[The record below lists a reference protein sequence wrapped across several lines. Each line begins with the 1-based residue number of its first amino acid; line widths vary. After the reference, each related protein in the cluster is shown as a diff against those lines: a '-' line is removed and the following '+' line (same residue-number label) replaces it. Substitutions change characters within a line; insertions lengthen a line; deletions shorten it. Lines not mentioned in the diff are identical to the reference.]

1 MGKWTDKPWER
12 QKGESAQA
20 YEAFS
25 TYLGMGAERSL
36 SAVAKQLS
44 KSLPLIKRWS
54 REKEWQERIR
64 AYDNDIEKQARKKV
78 IADRKTMTK
87 RHIGIA
93 MQLQKKAL
101 EALENLSV
109 EDMTPKDCQRHFKM
123 SFFAEMECRFLLDGI
138 HVLCSLIHQPTCRL
152 EACQALIYQLVLG
165 LTGKNG
171 KYNYP
176 KAVHLYPPFFDIFCS
191 AKNYKI
197 APALTKTSR
206 SISRWRPTL
215 SD

>member
-1 MGKWTDKPWER
+1 MGKWTDKLWER

-25 TYLGMGAERSL
+25 IYLGMGAERSL

-64 AYDNDIEKQARKKV
+64 AYDNDVEKQAR
-78 IADRKTMTK
+78 RKAVASRKDMVD

-101 EALENLSV
+101 QALKDLSV
-109 EDMTPKDCQRHFKM
+109 EDMTPKDIKEYIKMATDLERLNRTLEEESAAAKDDGPAQLADTIIAAYQRRKE
-123 SFFAEMECRFLLDGI
+123 SGNA
-138 HVLCSLIHQPTCRL
+138 
-152 EACQALIYQLVLG
+152 
-165 LTGKNG
+165 
-171 KYNYP
+171 
-176 KAVHLYPPFFDIFCS
+176 
-191 AKNYKI
+191 
-197 APALTKTSR
+197 
-206 SISRWRPTL
+206 
-215 SD
+215 

>member
-1 MGKWTDKPWER
+1 MGKWTDKLWER

-25 TYLGMGAERSL
+25 IYLGMGAERSL

-64 AYDNDIEKQARKKV
+64 AYDNDVEKQAR
-78 IADRKTMTK
+78 RKAVASRKDMVD

-101 EALENLSV
+101 QALKDLSV
-109 EDMTPKDCQRHFKM
+109 EDMTPKDIKEYIKM
-123 SFFAEMECRFLLDGI
+123 ATDLERLNRTLEEESVDAKGLKRPDNLDRLDRGAIVKIICDIPHVQPPADIPPEEGEECHDG
-138 HVLCSLIHQPTCRL
+138 
-152 EACQALIYQLVLG
+152 E
-165 LTGKNG
+165 
-171 KYNYP
+171 
-176 KAVHLYPPFFDIFCS
+176 
-191 AKNYKI
+191 
-197 APALTKTSR
+197 
-206 SISRWRPTL
+206 
-215 SD
+215 

>member
-109 EDMTPKDCQRHFKM
+109 EDMTPKDIKEYIKM
-123 SFFAEMECRFLLDGI
+123 ATDLERLNRTLEEEAEKGAGGGPAQFANAIISVFQKREGDGG
-138 HVLCSLIHQPTCRL
+138 
-152 EACQALIYQLVLG
+152 E
-165 LTGKNG
+165 
-171 KYNYP
+171 
-176 KAVHLYPPFFDIFCS
+176 
-191 AKNYKI
+191 
-197 APALTKTSR
+197 
-206 SISRWRPTL
+206 
-215 SD
+215 

>member
-25 TYLGMGAERSL
+25 IYLGMGAERSL

-78 IADRKTMTK
+78 IADRKAMTE

-101 EALENLSV
+101 EALGSLSV
-109 EDMTPKDCQRHFKM
+109 EDMTPKDIKEYIKMATDLERLNRTLEEESAAAKDDGPAQLADTIIAAYQRRKE
-123 SFFAEMECRFLLDGI
+123 SGNA
-138 HVLCSLIHQPTCRL
+138 
-152 EACQALIYQLVLG
+152 
-165 LTGKNG
+165 
-171 KYNYP
+171 
-176 KAVHLYPPFFDIFCS
+176 
-191 AKNYKI
+191 
-197 APALTKTSR
+197 
-206 SISRWRPTL
+206 
-215 SD
+215 

>member
-1 MGKWTDKPWER
+1 MGKWTDKLWER

-25 TYLGMGAERSL
+25 IYLGMGAERSL

-64 AYDNDIEKQARKKV
+64 AYDNDVEKQAR
-78 IADRKTMTK
+78 RKAVASRKDMVD

-101 EALENLSV
+101 QALKDLSV
-109 EDMTPKDCQRHFKM
+109 EDMTPKDIKEYIKM
-123 SFFAEMECRFLLDGI
+123 ATDLERLNRTLEEESAAAKDDG
-138 HVLCSLIHQPTCRL
+138 PTQL
-152 EACQALIYQLVLG
+152 ADTIIAAYQKRKESG
-165 LTGKNG
+165 N
-171 KYNYP
+171 
-176 KAVHLYPPFFDIFCS
+176 A
-191 AKNYKI
+191 
-197 APALTKTSR
+197 
-206 SISRWRPTL
+206 
-215 SD
+215 